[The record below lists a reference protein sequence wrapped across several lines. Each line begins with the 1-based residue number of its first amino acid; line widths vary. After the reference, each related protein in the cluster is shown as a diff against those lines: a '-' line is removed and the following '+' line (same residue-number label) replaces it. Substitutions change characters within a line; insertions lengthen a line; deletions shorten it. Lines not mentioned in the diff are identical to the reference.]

1 MEAVMKTPL
10 RCATFM
16 ILALLM
22 QLHWFKIMLFG
33 ALKVVRE
40 KFQKNSNSES
50 LTNDNRTPNN
60 NHETMSTSDKIVA
73 KDIKNHNKS
82 E

>member
-1 MEAVMKTPL
+1 
-10 RCATFM
+10 
-16 ILALLM
+16 
-22 QLHWFKIMLFG
+22 MLFG

-40 KFQKNSNSES
+40 KFQKNSNSGS

-60 NHETMSTSDKIVA
+60 NHETMSPSDKIVA

-82 E
+82 EQI